1 MDDERLHMILGLCL
15 LPLILAGVVA
25 VLVIGDRPLRPSVH
39 FAVEFDYV
47 GQLTPGAKVKMAN
60 MVIGRVKHITFHDK
74 VVGGKQVRRVRAYI
88 WIYKR
93 HQHQVYKNS
102 EAFIASA
109 SLIGERHLELAAPDA
124 APGRPI
130 GPGDVLQGKSASYLD
145 RFLWLS
151 YKNLVITQ
159 DLTDA
164 VAPHWKK
171 MTAGLDTVDRELTR
185 LRRYETRIRALVERV
200 EAAVASAK
208 TGYRT
213 LQAATDDFKAL
224 ERLEH
229 KWKRL
234 ARRTRQ
240 GLKPL
245 VNDVER
251 LVDLIDAL
259 AVVMNKRVPPAV
271 KLIRSRADRIAKRF
285 RKIEAWLK
293 VVQKYVE
300 TGRGTVGAFMKEREL
315 WDDFKASGK
324 VIRQQIWRNITRP
337 KKTSVMGHPALP

>member
-1 MDDERLHMILGLCL
+1 MQDERLHMIIGLIL
-15 LPLILAGVVA
+15 LPLIVAGVIA
-25 VLVIGDRPLRPSVH
+25 VLIIGDRPLRPSVH
-39 FAVEFDYV
+39 FAVDFDYV

-60 MVIGRVKHITFHDK
+60 MEIGRVKHITFHDK

-124 APGRPI
+124 APGQTI

-145 RFLWLS
+145 RFLWMS
-151 YKNLVITQ
+151 YQNLVVTQ

-171 MTAGLDTVDRELTR
+171 MTAGLDTVDKEITR
-185 LRRYETRIRALVERV
+185 LRKHETRIRALVARV
-200 EAAVASAK
+200 ETAVENAK
-208 TGYRT
+208 GSYRT
-213 LQAATDDFKAL
+213 LQAATDDFKAP

-229 KWKRL
+229 KWKHL
-234 ARRTRQ
+234 SRRTRKEV
-240 GLKPL
+240 KPL
-245 VNDVER
+245 VSEVER
-251 LVDLIDAL
+251 LVRLIDAL
-259 AVVMNKRVPPAV
+259 AVVMRERVPPAV
-271 KLIRSRADRIAKRF
+271 KLIRNRADRIAKRF
-285 RKIEAWLK
+285 RQIEQWLR
-293 VVQKYVE
+293 VVQKYVV
-300 TGRGTVGAFMKEREL
+300 TSRGTVGAFLKEREL

-337 KKTSVMGHPALP
+337 KKTSVKGHPALP